1 VADTSGSSRPLKRVS
16 EGVDLTRKM
25 LAHAEALAEETAAAA
40 LFVYTDAI
48 READWQP
55 PPVLKGR
62 VIYATRS
69 EEERVA
75 LVDELKQAIKIPGVA
90 LTRMGQVKVAVF
102 LALSQGLVQGGDR
115 VVCLAGDRESGSLD
129 TVLVMEIGREFDV
142 FGDGGDPLSSSE
154 GEVVSDVSP
163 EVLARVVEIAADL
176 GSEGR
181 EGKAVGALFV
191 VGDSEKVL
199 PLTRQRILNP
209 FHGYPEAKRNL
220 LDVSLEETLKEL
232 ATVDGAFVVRGDGV
246 VLSSGTYLKT
256 TSVPEESL
264 PRGLGARH
272 QAAAAITFV
281 TSCFAVTVSQ
291 STGTVTVFRNGRIV
305 TEMEKPTK
313 AREQGKGKAKGK
325 G

>member
-1 VADTSGSSRPLKRVS
+1 MADSSGSSRPLQRIA
-16 EGVDLTRKM
+16 EGVDLTKRM
-25 LAHAEALAEETAAAA
+25 LAHAEALAEETVAAAV
-40 LFVYTDAI
+40 FVYT
-48 READWQP
+48 EALKETEWTP
-55 PPVLKGR
+55 PPHLKGR

-69 EEERVA
+69 EEERAA
-75 LVDELKQAIKIPGVA
+75 LVDAQKLAIKVPSVD

-115 VVCLAGDRESGSLD
+115 VVCLAGAREAGSLD
-129 TVLVMEIGREFDV
+129 MVLVMEIGREFDV
-142 FGDGGDPLSSSE
+142 FGGGGDGDPLSSSE
-154 GEVVSDVSP
+154 GEPISDVSP
-163 EVLARVVEIAADL
+163 EVLARVVEVAADL

-191 VGDSEKVL
+191 VGDSEKVV

-209 FHGYPEAKRNL
+209 FHGYPEDKRNV
-220 LDVSLEETLKEL
+220 LDIQLEETIKEL
-232 ATVDGAFVVRGDGV
+232 ATVDGAFVIRGDGV

-281 TSCFAVTVSQ
+281 TQCFAVTVSQ
-291 STGTVTVFRNGRIV
+291 STGTVTVFRRGRIV
-305 TEMEKPTK
+305 TEIEKPTK
-313 AREQGKGKAKGK
+313 TRQGG
-325 G
+325 

>member
-1 VADTSGSSRPLKRVS
+1 MADTSGSSRPLKRVS
-16 EGVDLTRKM
+16 EGVDLTRSL
-25 LAHAEALAEETAAAA
+25 LAHAEALAEETSAAAV
-40 LFVYTDAI
+40 FVYTDAL
-48 READWQP
+48 RDVAWTP
-55 PPVLKGR
+55 PAQLRGR
-62 VIYATRS
+62 VIYATRN
-69 EEERVA
+69 EEERVK
-75 LVDELKQAIKIPGVA
+75 LIDEQKQAIKIPSVA

-102 LALSQGLVQGGDR
+102 LALSQGLVEGGDR
-115 VVCLAGDRESGSLD
+115 VVCLAGARETGSLD

-142 FGDGGDPLSSSE
+142 FGRSGDSLSSSSE

-191 VGDSEKVL
+191 VGDSERVV

-209 FHGYPEAKRNL
+209 FHGYPEDKRNV
-220 LDVSLEETLKEL
+220 LDVQLEETIKEL
-232 ATVDGAFVVRGDGV
+232 ATVDGAFVIRGDGV

-281 TSCFAVTVSQ
+281 THCFAVTVSQ
-291 STGTVTVFRNGRIV
+291 STGTVTVFRKGRIV
-305 TEMEKPTK
+305 TEIERDGVTL
-313 AREQGKGKAKGK
+313 
-325 G
+325 